1 MDDFNFEFENKKKK
15 KIKKEPLF
23 ILICVVCLMVGGIG
37 GYFLR
42 GTEKTSV
49 NREETVYDQIGEI
62 IERDFV
68 DTADSQLSINERL
81 LMGMVAG
88 LQDPYSAYMNPQESL
103 DLETSINGSFQGI
116 GVTYTSLEGKGALI
130 LNVFQNTPAA
140 KAGLLAG
147 DIITHVEGT
156 SIADYTSEKIKNAIQ
171 GENGTNVSLK
181 ILRDGKQKEITA
193 KRGSVESSVASQVR
207 TVGSQ
212 KIGYLC
218 ITTFGE
224 GTSAMIEE
232 ALKTFQKDNVKNL
245 VIDLRDNGGGYL
257 QAAQNILD
265 LFIEKDETLFR
276 VQSKQGNEEVYK
288 ATNREKHKF
297 ENGYILVNNGSAS
310 ASEVMTSALKEVLG
324 YKVIGETTYGK
335 GVAQTQKTLSDGSIL
350 KYTYAK
356 WLTSKGEW
364 INKVG
369 IKPDYKIDT
378 TTIHDFGLAKME
390 KTYRYDNVDNN
401 IKYMQEM
408 LKELGYD
415 VDRQD
420 GYFSKKTESALKTF
434 ESAYQLKIDGQYDNN
449 DSLILLSALAHH
461 VYQKL
466 DDKCYQKVV
475 ELVK

>member
-23 ILICVVCLMVGGIG
+23 ILICIVCLVAGGFG

-42 GTEKTSV
+42 GGENTKT
-49 NREETVYDQIGEI
+49 NREATVYDQIGEI
-62 IERDFV
+62 IDSDFV
-68 DTADSQLSINERL
+68 DTADTQLSIEERL
-81 LMGMVAG
+81 LTGMVAG
-88 LQDPYSAYMNPQESL
+88 LQDPYSAYMNQQQSL

-116 GVTYTSLEGKGALI
+116 GVTYTTVEGKGALI
-130 LNVFQNTPAA
+130 LNVYQNTPADQ
-140 KAGLLAG
+140 AGLLAG

-156 SIADYTSEKIKNAIQ
+156 SIADYSSDKIKNVIQ
-171 GENGTNVSLK
+171 GEKGTNVSLK
-181 ILRDGKQKEITA
+181 ILRDGKTKEISV
-193 KRGSVESSVASQVR
+193 KRGSVETSVSSQVR
-207 TVGSQ
+207 TAENQ

-224 GTSAMIEE
+224 GTGHMIEE
-232 ALKTFQKDNVKNL
+232 ALKTFKKENVKNL

-257 QAAQNILD
+257 QAAQDILD
-265 LFIEKDETLFR
+265 LFIEKDEILFR
-276 VQSKQGNEEVYK
+276 IQSKQEKEVVYK
-288 ATNREKHKF
+288 ATNREKYNF

-356 WLTSKGEW
+356 WLTSQGEW
-364 INKVG
+364 INEVG
-369 IKPDYKIDT
+369 IKPDYEINMK
-378 TTIHDFGLAKME
+378 TIYDFGVAKME
-390 KTYRYDNVDNN
+390 KTYHYNEVDNN

-420 GYFSKKTESALKTF
+420 GYFSQKTESALKSF
-434 ESAYQLKIDGQYDNN
+434 ESAYQLKSDGQYDKN

-466 DDKCYQKVV
+466 DDQCYQKVV